1 MDTNTLI
8 ASTLNGSPSDIGH
21 LASALGTAV
30 SFVGWVVDQWLWLT
44 LAVLLLYC
52 VSDWIARCLA
62 DRATSQRMAVELVPS
77 RRFDPCPEEIF
88 RYGAQLSR
96 AAVAGPWWTP
106 RRAKAVRIR
115 MRADGS
121 RPLSYRVEGPAS
133 AVHLLRTTPYGAVRC
148 EKTTPVVRD
157 KRRLFTV
164 RAQFALHGGAGARL
178 REVPLVPDP
187 LQPLVD
193 AVADLRAELGDL
205 AEVCLD
211 LQPAPRW
218 QLRMRRWQVIQAAR
232 QAERREARRATRWML
247 QDAREAEDSVAYQL
261 SRLLTPRRE
270 ARESYSPRRMAMP
283 LSPRRVDRERTLG
296 KLAEDAHLVRVQ
308 LMVRCSSN
316 TVGRAERR
324 MRQIHAAL
332 DVFAARTRFAWM
344 GRLWG
349 PIRIG
354 PDRLP
359 WRKIFDH
366 RWRTGQ
372 MRPPRPNWV
381 HFEELAGLLKPP
393 TVHCRLP
400 LMPRDV
406 PTFRLGNSEL
416 LLQGW
421 HRGADGRWRLL
432 ATREQETLFEVAI
445 GKAGGGKTERA
456 LCQAVGLAHA
466 GHGLLYVDP
475 HGDSWK
481 RAAPFLAHEEIMG
494 RIARID
500 LAVTSPRARLGC
512 WNPLGMDRGQRAHEV
527 VAAVSDALASALGW
541 TDITAPRAIT
551 IATKAVQALVAV
563 NRAACQAQMAA
574 CQATIFH
581 IRPLLTDPVFRDA
594 VVGILDEEQGAWWR
608 TSFSAIPADALPTV
622 LNPLDRLAANPVTRA
637 MLGSPVGAYDIR
649 AAMDRRMVVWICP
662 AGNGPT
668 DRLLV
673 ALLVRDLL
681 RAGLSRRDLDERQR
695 VPFRAYLDE
704 LISLDGAADSS
715 IAEILEQLR
724 KFRVRVHGMTQLLQR
739 LSGAVRGSLLQN
751 SSTLSTT
758 AGSLEA
764 IRFITNEWGDQ
775 VDPVEV
781 MELDR
786 YHHYISLTVDGRRV
800 GPLQM
805 RGPELHQTFRR
816 LARPRDV
823 PALNRAADDMASAR
837 PVGELISVANKQKQ
851 QVLNF
856 LTRSAPAAP
865 TDASHSP
872 SSTSEETDSSPRSFQ

>member
-1 MDTNTLI
+1 MDTVTLM
-8 ASTLNGSPSDIGH
+8 ASTLTGTPSDMRH
-21 LASALGTAV
+21 AASALETSADV
-30 SFVGWVVDQWLWLT
+30 VGWVLDQWLWLV
-44 LAVLLLYC
+44 LAALLLYGL
-52 VSDWIARCLA
+52 SEWIARRLA
-62 DRATSQRMAVELVPS
+62 DRATGRRMAVELVPS
-77 RRFDPCPEEIF
+77 RRFDPSPEEIF

-106 RRAKAVRIR
+106 RRAKAVRVR

-148 EKTTPVVRD
+148 EKIAPVVRD

-178 REVPLVPDP
+178 REVPLAPDP

-218 QLRMRRWQVIQAAR
+218 QLKTRRWQVIQTAR
-232 QAERREARRATRWML
+232 QAERREARRAARWMH
-247 QDAREAEDSVAYQL
+247 QDAREAEDSLAFQL
-261 SRLLTPRRE
+261 SRLLTPGRE
-270 ARESYSPRRMAMP
+270 ARESYSPRRMVMP
-283 LSPRRVDRERTLG
+283 PTPRRVDRERVLG

-332 DVFAARTRFAWM
+332 DVFSARTRFAWM
-344 GRLWG
+344 GKLWG

-354 PDRLP
+354 PDRPP
-359 WRKIFDH
+359 WRKVFDH

-372 MRPPRPNWV
+372 MRPPRTNWV

-393 TVHCRLP
+393 TAHCRLP

-406 PTFRLGNSEL
+406 PTFRLGNPEL

-432 ATREQETLFEVAI
+432 AAREQETLFEVAI

-466 GHGLLYVDP
+466 GHGLLYMDP

-481 RAAPFLAHEEIMG
+481 RAAPFLAIEEVMA

-527 VAAVSDALASALGW
+527 AAAVSDALASALGW
-541 TDITAPRAIT
+541 NDVTAPRAIT
-551 IATKAVQALVAV
+551 IATKAVQALVTV
-563 NRAACQAQMAA
+563 NGAACRAQMAG

-581 IRPLLTDPVFRDA
+581 IRPLLSDPAFREA
-594 VVGILDEEQGAWWR
+594 VVGILDEEQAAWWR
-608 TSFSAIPADALPTV
+608 TSFLALPADALPTV

-649 AAMDRRMVVWICP
+649 AAMDRRMVVWVCP

-695 VPFRAYLDE
+695 VPFHAYLDE

-781 MELDR
+781 TELER

-805 RGPELHQTFRR
+805 RGPELHETFRR
-816 LARPRDV
+816 LARPHDV
-823 PALNRAADDMASAR
+823 PALNRAADDMAAAR
-837 PVGELISVANKQKQ
+837 PIAELISVANDQKQ

-856 LTRSAPAAP
+856 LTRSAPAAA
-865 TDASHSP
+865 TTT
-872 SSTSEETDSSPRSFQ
+872 SSGSAPDETATSPRSFQ

>member
-1 MDTNTLI
+1 MGTVTLM
-8 ASTLNGSPSDIGH
+8 ASTLTGTPSDMRH
-21 LASALGTAV
+21 AASTLETSADV
-30 SFVGWVVDQWLWLT
+30 VGWVLDQWLWLV
-44 LAVLLLYC
+44 LAALVLYGL
-52 VSDWIARCLA
+52 SEWIARRLA
-62 DRATSQRMAVELVPS
+62 DRATGRRMAVELVPS
-77 RRFDPCPEEIF
+77 RRFDPSPEEIF

-106 RRAKAVRIR
+106 RRAKAVRVR

-148 EKTTPVVRD
+148 EKIAPVVRD

-178 REVPLVPDP
+178 REVPLAPDP

-218 QLRMRRWQVIQAAR
+218 QLKTRRWQVIQTAR
-232 QAERREARRATRWML
+232 QAERREARRAARWMH
-247 QDAREAEDSVAYQL
+247 QDAREAEDSLAFQL
-261 SRLLTPRRE
+261 SRLLTPGRE
-270 ARESYSPRRMAMP
+270 ARESYSPRRMVMP
-283 LSPRRVDRERTLG
+283 PTPRRVDRERVLG

-332 DVFAARTRFAWM
+332 DVFSARTRFAWM
-344 GRLWG
+344 GKLWG

-354 PDRLP
+354 PDRPP
-359 WRKIFDH
+359 WRKVFDH

-372 MRPPRPNWV
+372 MRPPRTNWV

-393 TVHCRLP
+393 TAHCRLP

-406 PTFRLGNSEL
+406 PTFRLGNPEL

-466 GHGLLYVDP
+466 GHGLLYMDP

-481 RAAPFLAHEEIMG
+481 RAAPFLAIEEVMA

-527 VAAVSDALASALGW
+527 AAAVSDALASALGW
-541 TDITAPRAIT
+541 NDVTAPRAIT
-551 IATKAVQALVAV
+551 IATKAVQALVTV
-563 NRAACQAQMAA
+563 NGAACRAQMAG

-581 IRPLLTDPVFRDA
+581 IRPLLSDPAFREA
-594 VVGILDEEQGAWWR
+594 VVGILDEEQAAWWR
-608 TSFSAIPADALPTV
+608 TSFLALPADALPTV
-622 LNPLDRLAANPVTRA
+622 LNPVDRLAANPVTRA

-649 AAMDRRMVVWICP
+649 AAMDRRMVVWVCP

-695 VPFRAYLDE
+695 VPFHAYLDE

-781 MELDR
+781 TELER

-805 RGPELHQTFRR
+805 RGPELHETFRR
-816 LARPRDV
+816 LARPHDV
-823 PALNRAADDMASAR
+823 PALNRAADDMAAAR
-837 PVGELISVANKQKQ
+837 PIAELISVANDQKQ

-856 LTRSAPAAP
+856 LTRSAPAAA
-865 TDASHSP
+865 TTT
-872 SSTSEETDSSPRSFQ
+872 SSGSAPDETATSPRSFQ

>member
-1 MDTNTLI
+1 MDTVTLM
-8 ASTLNGSPSDIGH
+8 ASTLTGAPSDMRH
-21 LASALGTAV
+21 AASALETSARV
-30 SFVGWVVDQWLWLT
+30 VGWVLDQWLWLV
-44 LAVLLLYC
+44 LAALVLYGM
-52 VSDWIARCLA
+52 SEWIARRLA
-62 DRATSQRMAVELVPS
+62 DRATGRRMAVELVPS
-77 RRFDPCPEEIF
+77 RRFDPSPEEIF

-106 RRAKAVRIR
+106 RRAKAVRVR

-148 EKTTPVVRD
+148 EKIAPVVRD

-178 REVPLVPDP
+178 REVPLAPDP

-218 QLRMRRWQVIQAAR
+218 QLKTRRWQVVQTAR
-232 QAERREARRATRWML
+232 QAERREARRAARWMH
-247 QDAREAEDSVAYQL
+247 QDAREAEDSVAFQL
-261 SRLLTPRRE
+261 SRLLTPGRE
-270 ARESYSPRRMAMP
+270 ARESYSPRRMVMP
-283 LSPRRVDRERTLG
+283 PTPRRVDRERVLG

-332 DVFAARTRFAWM
+332 DVFSARTRFAWM
-344 GRLWG
+344 GKLWG

-354 PDRLP
+354 PDRPP
-359 WRKIFDH
+359 WRKVFDH

-372 MRPPRPNWV
+372 MRPPRTNWV

-393 TVHCRLP
+393 TAHCRLP

-406 PTFRLGNSEL
+406 PTFRLGNPEL

-466 GHGLLYVDP
+466 GHGLLYMDP

-481 RAAPFLAHEEIMG
+481 RAAPFLAVEEVMA

-527 VAAVSDALASALGW
+527 AAAVSDALASALGW
-541 TDITAPRAIT
+541 NDVTAPRAIT
-551 IATKAVQALVAV
+551 IATKAVQALVTV
-563 NRAACQAQMAA
+563 NGAACRAQMAG
-574 CQATIFH
+574 CQATIFQ
-581 IRPLLTDPVFRDA
+581 IRPLLSDPVFREA
-594 VVGILDEEQGAWWR
+594 VVGILDEEQAAWWR
-608 TSFSAIPADALPTV
+608 TSFLAIPADALPTV

-637 MLGSPVGAYDIR
+637 MLGSPVGAYDVR
-649 AAMDRRMVVWICP
+649 AAMDRRMVVWVCP

-695 VPFRAYLDE
+695 VPFHAYLDE

-781 MELDR
+781 TELER

-805 RGPELHQTFRR
+805 RGPELHETFRR
-816 LARPRDV
+816 LARPHDV
-823 PALNRAADDMASAR
+823 PALNRAADDMAAAR
-837 PVGELISVANKQKQ
+837 PIAELISVANHQKQ
-851 QVLNF
+851 HVLDF
-856 LTRSAPAAP
+856 LTRSAPATTTTTSSGSAP
-865 TDASHSP
+865 D
-872 SSTSEETDSSPRSFQ
+872 ETATSPRSFQ

>member
-1 MDTNTLI
+1 MGTVALNVNGGIVQATVDAV
-8 ASTLNGSPSDIGH
+8 ASVW
-21 LASALGTAV
+21 ALRWWILLTGLLL
-30 SFVGWVVDQWLWLT
+30 WVVSIWCKGR
-44 LAVLLLYC
+44 LAE
-52 VSDWIARCLA
+52 
-62 DRATSQRMAVELVPS
+62 RASGQRMAVELIPS
-77 RRFDPCPEEIF
+77 RRFDPSAEEIF
-88 RYGAQLSR
+88 RYGTLLSR
-96 AAVAGPWWTP
+96 VAVAGPWWTP

-115 MRADGS
+115 MRADGT
-121 RPLSYRVEGPAS
+121 RPLSYRVEGPAR
-133 AVHLLRTTPYGAVRC
+133 AVHLLRTTPYGQVRC
-148 EKTTPVVRD
+148 EKTAPIIRD
-157 KRRLFTV
+157 KQRTFTV
-164 RAQFALHGGAGARL
+164 RAQFALHGGAGDRL
-178 REVPLVPDP
+178 REVPLEPDP

-218 QLRMRRWQVIQAAR
+218 QLKMRRWQVVEAAR
-232 QAERREARRATRWML
+232 QAERREARRATRWMY
-247 QDAREAEDSVAYQL
+247 QGAREVEDSVAYQL
-261 SRLLTPRRE
+261 TRLLMPGE
-270 ARESYSPRRMAMP
+270 AGRGSYSPRRMLMP
-283 LSPRRVDRERTLG
+283 PAPRRVDRERVLG
-296 KLAEDAHLVRVQ
+296 KLTEDAHLVRVQ

-316 TVGRAERR
+316 TDGRAERR

-354 PDRLP
+354 PDRPP
-359 WRKIFDH
+359 WRAVFDH

-372 MRPPRPNWV
+372 MRAPRSNWV
-381 HFEELAGLLKPP
+381 HVEEVAGLLKPP

-406 PTFRLGNSEL
+406 PSFRLQSPEL

-421 HRGADGRWRLL
+421 HCGADGRWRLL
-432 ATREQETLFEVAI
+432 ATREEETLFEVAI

-466 GHGLLYVDP
+466 GHGLLYMDP

-481 RAAPFLAHEEIMG
+481 RAAPFLAHDAIME

-500 LAVTSPRARLGC
+500 LAVTSRQARLGC
-512 WNPLGMDRGQRAHEV
+512 WNPLGMDCGQRAHEV
-527 VAAVSDALASALGW
+527 VAAVVDAFASALGW
-541 TDITAPRAIT
+541 SDVTAPRAIT

-563 NRAACQAQMAA
+563 NAAACRSRMAG
-574 CQATIFH
+574 CQATLFH
-581 IRPLLTDPVFRDA
+581 VRPLLTDPVFREA
-594 VVGILDEEQGAWWR
+594 VLGVLDDEQVAWWR
-608 TSFSAIPADALPTV
+608 TSFLAFPADALPTV
-622 LNPLDRLAANPVTRA
+622 INPLDRLAANPVTRA

-649 AAMDRRMVVWICP
+649 TAMDRRMVVWICP

-681 RAGLSRRDLDERQR
+681 RAGLSRRDVDEQQR

-704 LISLDGAADSS
+704 LISLDGAADTS

-751 SSTLSTT
+751 SSTLFTT
-758 AGSLEA
+758 TGSLEA

-775 VDPVEV
+775 VDPAEV
-781 MELDR
+781 AELER
-786 YHHYISLTVDGRRV
+786 YHHYASLTVSGHRV
-800 GPLQM
+800 GPLYL
-805 RGPELHQTFRR
+805 RGPELHEVFGR

-823 PALNRAADDMASAR
+823 GALNQAADNMAGAR
-837 PVGELISVANKQKQ
+837 PVGELINVASHQ
-851 QVLNF
+851 QEKVLEF
-856 LTRSAPAAP
+856 LTRSAHEATARP
-865 TDASHSP
+865 
-872 SSTSEETDSSPRSFQ
+872 TDSSSVPDSAGPSPDAAANTARRYQ

>member
-1 MDTNTLI
+1 MDTVTLMD
-8 ASTLNGSPSDIGH
+8 SKLTGTPSDMRH
-21 LASALGTAV
+21 AASALETSAGV
-30 SFVGWVVDQWLWLT
+30 VGWVLDQWLWLV
-44 LAVLLLYC
+44 LAALLLYGL
-52 VSDWIARCLA
+52 SEWIARRLA
-62 DRATSQRMAVELVPS
+62 DRATGRRMAVELVPS
-77 RRFDPCPEEIF
+77 RRFDPSPEEIF

-106 RRAKAVRIR
+106 RRAKAVRVR

-148 EKTTPVVRD
+148 EKTAPVVRD

-178 REVPLVPDP
+178 REVPLAPDP

-218 QLRMRRWQVIQAAR
+218 QLKTRRWQVIQTAR
-232 QAERREARRATRWML
+232 QAERREARRAARWMH
-247 QDAREAEDSVAYQL
+247 QDAREAEDSVTFQL
-261 SRLLTPRRE
+261 SRLLTPGRE
-270 ARESYSPRRMAMP
+270 ARESYSPRRMVMP
-283 LSPRRVDRERTLG
+283 PTPRRVDRERVLG

-332 DVFAARTRFAWM
+332 DIFSARTRFAWM
-344 GRLWG
+344 GKLWG

-354 PDRLP
+354 PDRPP
-359 WRKIFDH
+359 WRKVFDH

-372 MRPPRPNWV
+372 MRPPRTNWV

-393 TVHCRLP
+393 TAHCRLP

-406 PTFRLGNSEL
+406 PTFRLGNPEL

-466 GHGLLYVDP
+466 GHGLLYMDP

-481 RAAPFLAHEEIMG
+481 RTAPFLAHEEVIA

-500 LAVTSPRARLGC
+500 LAVTSPQARLGC

-527 VAAVSDALASALGW
+527 AAAVSDALASALGW
-541 TDITAPRAIT
+541 NDVTAPRAIT
-551 IATKAVQALVAV
+551 IATKAVQALVTV
-563 NRAACQAQMAA
+563 NGAACRARMAG

-581 IRPLLTDPVFRDA
+581 IRPLLSDPVFREA
-594 VVGILDEEQGAWWR
+594 VVGILDEEQAAWWR
-608 TSFSAIPADALPTV
+608 TSFLALPADALPTV

-649 AAMDRRMVVWICP
+649 AAMDRRMVVWVCP

-695 VPFRAYLDE
+695 VPFHAYLDE

-781 MELDR
+781 TELER

-805 RGPELHQTFRR
+805 RGPELHETFRR
-816 LARPRDV
+816 LARPHDV
-823 PALNRAADDMASAR
+823 PALNRAADDMAAAR
-837 PVGELISVANKQKQ
+837 PIAELISVANHQKQ
-851 QVLNF
+851 QVLDF
-856 LTRSAPAAP
+856 LTRSAPAAA
-865 TDASHSP
+865 TTASSGSDP
-872 SSTSEETDSSPRSFQ
+872 DETATSPRSFQ

>member
-1 MDTNTLI
+1 MDTVTLM
-8 ASTLNGSPSDIGH
+8 ASTLTGTPSDMRH
-21 LASALGTAV
+21 TASALETSADV
-30 SFVGWVVDQWLWLT
+30 VGWVLDQWLWLV
-44 LAVLLLYC
+44 LAALLLYGL
-52 VSDWIARCLA
+52 SEGIARRLA
-62 DRATSQRMAVELVPS
+62 DRATGRRMAVELVPS
-77 RRFDPCPEEIF
+77 RRFDPSPEEIF

-106 RRAKAVRIR
+106 RRAKAVRVR

-148 EKTTPVVRD
+148 EKIAPVVGD

-178 REVPLVPDP
+178 REVPLAPDP

-218 QLRMRRWQVIQAAR
+218 QLKTRRWQVVQTAR
-232 QAERREARRATRWML
+232 QAERREARRAARWMH
-247 QDAREAEDSVAYQL
+247 QDAREAEDSLAFQL
-261 SRLLTPRRE
+261 SRLLTPGRE
-270 ARESYSPRRMAMP
+270 ARESYSPRRMVMP
-283 LSPRRVDRERTLG
+283 PTPRRVDRERVLG

-332 DVFAARTRFAWM
+332 DVFSARTRFAWM
-344 GRLWG
+344 GKLWG

-354 PDRLP
+354 PDRPP
-359 WRKIFDH
+359 WRKVFDH

-372 MRPPRPNWV
+372 MRPPRTNWV

-393 TVHCRLP
+393 TAHCRLP

-406 PTFRLGNSEL
+406 PTFHLGNPEL

-466 GHGLLYVDP
+466 GHGLLYMDP

-481 RAAPFLAHEEIMG
+481 RAAPFLAVEEVMA

-527 VAAVSDALASALGW
+527 AAAVSDALASALGW
-541 TDITAPRAIT
+541 NDVTAPRAIT
-551 IATKAVQALVAV
+551 IATKAVQALVTV
-563 NRAACQAQMAA
+563 NGAACRAQMAD
-574 CQATIFH
+574 CQATLFH
-581 IRPLLTDPVFRDA
+581 IRPLLSDPVFREA
-594 VVGILDEEQGAWWR
+594 VVGILDEEQAAWWR
-608 TSFSAIPADALPTV
+608 TSFLALPADALPTV
-622 LNPLDRLAANPVTRA
+622 LNPLDRLASNPVTRA

-649 AAMDRRMVVWICP
+649 AAMDRRMVVWVCP

-695 VPFRAYLDE
+695 VPFHAYLDE

-781 MELDR
+781 TELER

-805 RGPELHQTFRR
+805 RGPELHETFRR
-816 LARPRDV
+816 LARPHDV
-823 PALNRAADDMASAR
+823 PALNRAADDMATAR
-837 PVGELISVANKQKQ
+837 PIAELIAVANHQKQ
-851 QVLNF
+851 QVLDF
-856 LTRSAPAAP
+856 LTRTAPAAA
-865 TDASHSP
+865 TTT
-872 SSTSEETDSSPRSFQ
+872 SSGSAPDETATSPRSFQ